1 MFNLC
6 LLYAI
11 AFVVLGLMV
20 SFAKAWVG
28 YAARFWRWN
37 HGARFVVDTGMGET
51 LILLTLGLVW
61 RPLQVE
67 FFALAGTN
75 LVVALLA
82 HVALWA
88 SWRLH
93 HGKTPLAPS

>member
-1 MFNLC
+1 
-6 LLYAI
+6 
-11 AFVVLGLMV
+11 
-20 SFAKAWVG
+20 
-28 YAARFWRWN
+28 
-37 HGARFVVDTGMGET
+37 
-51 LILLTLGLVW
+51 
-61 RPLQVE
+61 LQVE